1 MADPNVAR
9 SGSPPSGSVGPARLL
24 DHVAGLMVEHLLG
37 TRTTSAGWRL
47 GPLVILSPADDAA
60 SAAVARALASPD
72 AAHARDLVARWSGHD
87 LDREIAAAIAGD
99 RLDRLAAAVSARRL
113 VVVDRIDR
121 VVTVERQQA
130 LVHLFDV
137 ATAAGAAWLVS
148 VAVHPRLAFMPQCSS
163 RLCGGIVV
171 AATEPV
177 AAPPPA
183 GSGPS
188 LGRIIRATARLHDLA
203 PATVV
208 GPSRSRSVAAARSLA
223 MYLARRLTGRSFQA
237 IGRAC
242 GGRDHTTVLHGVRVC
257 GERIA
262 RDPAFAADVDRL
274 VTTLSGRPRRRGRSG
289 VGSVAAASV
298 ARNRRRERRRPA

>member
-9 SGSPPSGSVGPARLL
+9 SGAPSPGTVAPARLL

-37 TRTTSAGWRL
+37 TRPTSAGWRL

-60 SAAVARALASPD
+60 SAAVARAVESR
-72 AAHARDLVARWSGHD
+72 AATHARDLVVRWSGHD
-87 LDREIAAAIAGD
+87 LDREIAAALAGD

-113 VVVDRIDR
+113 VVVDRIDH
-121 VVTVERQQA
+121 VGAVERQQA

-148 VAVHPRLAFMPQCSS
+148 AAVHPQRAFVPQCSS

-171 AATEPV
+171 AAPEPV

-183 GSGPS
+183 CGGPS

-208 GPSRSRSVAAARSLA
+208 GPSRSRTVAAARSLA

-257 GERIA
+257 GARIA
-262 RDPAFAADVDRL
+262 RDPAFAADVERL
-274 VTTLSGRPRRRGRSG
+274 VTALASQPRRRGRSA
-289 VGSVAAASV
+289 VGSAAAAAV
-298 ARNRRRERRRPA
+298 ARNRRRERRRLA